1 MYCRWFLAYA
11 MCSHLFKACE
21 LYNHQLTGYK
31 QRLAFTYRKKRGNPA
46 KSTANQSDMYLISS
60 SSVSSS
66 SVSASSS
73 AQLIEKPKRKY
84 TKRTKVVDP
93 VVEPIIEP
101 AVEAVVETVVEPEK
115 RKRGRPRK
123 VPQALEQD

>member
-1 MYCRWFLAYA
+1 

-46 KSTANQSDMYLISS
+46 KSTANQSDMYLISSSSVSS